1 MSSESRRHFKDELQE
16 VQEQLME
23 MAGITEEMVGLAVDA
38 LLTRDRE
45 ALAVLK
51 ERDVRVDRLEVA
63 LDEHILE
70 LLALQQPMAS
80 DLRFLFSALKI
91 SNDLERVG
99 DHAVNLGRAARKMA
113 KSPPIADLTELS
125 EMASI
130 TREMLRNALSAFV
143 RRDVDTA
150 VAVCARDDAVDD
162 LRKTLFR
169 ILVTHMFED
178 PKTITPSLDALRAAQ
193 NLERIADL
201 ATNVSEEVVF
211 LVTGESIKHGG
222 TLPDHERE

>member
-1 MSSESRRHFKDELQE
+1 
-16 VQEQLME
+16 
-23 MAGITEEMVGLAVDA
+23 VDA
-38 LLTRDRE
+38 
-45 ALAVLK
+45 
-51 ERDVRVDRLEVA
+51 LEVA

-70 LLALQQPMAS
+70 LMALQQPMAS
-80 DLRFLFSALKI
+80 DLRFLFTALKI

-99 DHAVNLGRAARKMA
+99 DHAVNLGRAAKKMA
-113 KSPPIADLTELS
+113 KRPPMEDLTELS

-130 TREMLRNALSAFV
+130 TREMLRDALSAFV
-143 RRDVDTA
+143 RRDVDSA

-162 LRKTLFR
+162 LRKSLFR

-211 LVTGESIKHGG
+211 LVTGASIKHGG
-222 TLPDHERE
+222 TLPDHDRE

>member
-1 MSSESRRHFKDELQE
+1 MNAGARRHFNEELQE
-16 VQEQLME
+16 VQEQLMR
-23 MAGITEEMVGLAVDA
+23 MAGLAEEMVEVATTALAERNREALSILKETDARVDA
-38 LLTRDRE
+38 L
-45 ALAVLK
+45 
-51 ERDVRVDRLEVA
+51 EVT

-70 LLALQQPMAS
+70 LMALQQPMAS
-80 DLRFLFSALKI
+80 DLRFLFTALKI

-113 KSPPIADLTELS
+113 KRPPIADLTELG

-130 TREMLRNALSAFV
+130 TREMLRDALSAFV
-143 RRDVDTA
+143 SRDVDTA

-162 LRKTLFR
+162 LRKSLFR

-178 PKTITPSLDALRAAQ
+178 PKTITPALDALRAAQ

-222 TLPDHERE
+222 TLPDHDRE